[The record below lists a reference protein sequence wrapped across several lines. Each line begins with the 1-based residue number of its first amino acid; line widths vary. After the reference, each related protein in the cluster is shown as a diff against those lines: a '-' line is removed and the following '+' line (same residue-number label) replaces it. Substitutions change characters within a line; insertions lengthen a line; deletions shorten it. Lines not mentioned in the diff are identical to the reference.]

1 MENIVFF
8 FTAVV
13 CVLFTTMTKY
23 EDSTETCACND
34 FNKRLQMLELVEKRY
49 VENCIRQLLFTE
61 TESNKFEMRLNV
73 DVKIQQMSIC
83 MSENFIDYR
92 GFKCSRQVRNT
103 DITHVTIYDYNGRPQ
118 IIEAESDSSIFHSS
132 FVCTFIIEPSVLFQ
146 KMEFFYNNK
155 IPNNTTTINFRYNLY
170 YGCGNEFGG
179 RSITTKLHNGRHII
193 HNVSKMSIEYNYIC
207 KYFSQKVID
216 IDSDGTTN

>member
-1 MENIVFF
+1 MENIVFI

-13 CVLFTTMTKY
+13 CALFTFITNNT
-23 EDSTETCACND
+23 DSTKRCVCTD
-34 FNKRLQMLELVEKRY
+34 FVKRLQMLELVEKRY
-49 VENCIRQLLFTE
+49 VENCICQLSFAE
-61 TESNKFEMRLNV
+61 NESNKYQMHINV
-73 DVKIQQMSIC
+73 DVKVQEVNIC
-83 MSENFIDYR
+83 MNKMFIDYK
-92 GFKCSRQVRNT
+92 GSICSQHVENI
-103 DITHVTIYDYNGRPQ
+103 DISHITVYDHNDRAQ
-118 IIEAESDSSIFHSS
+118 IIQAESDK
-132 FVCTFIIEPSVLFQ
+132 CTFIRRFILEPSVLFE
-146 KMEFFYNNK
+146 KIEFFYNNK